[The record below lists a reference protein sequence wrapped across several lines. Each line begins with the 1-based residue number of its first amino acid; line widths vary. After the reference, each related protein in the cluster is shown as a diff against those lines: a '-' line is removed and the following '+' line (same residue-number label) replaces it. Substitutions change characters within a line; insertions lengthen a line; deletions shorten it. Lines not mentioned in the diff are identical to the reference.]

1 MASVVLD
8 AGVLIALYNDR
19 DSHHKWALDFLIQT
33 SASELEMSSVNLA
46 EVIVQPIRQG
56 VIDLLLNGIKG
67 LGITVT
73 GVSET
78 AAISL
83 AGLRASTG
91 LPMPDCCLI
100 ELAQAKDAALAT
112 TDKAAARAAKAL
124 GIEVFQP

>member
-56 VIDLLLNGIKG
+56 VIEELLNGIKG

-73 GVSET
+73 GVSEA
-78 AAISL
+78 AAITL
-83 AGLRASTG
+83 AELRASTN

-112 TDKAAARAAKAL
+112 TDKTAARAAMAL